1 MESMKRLTI
10 LQMNDL
16 HGYLDLHNEVY
27 YDESGIRLA
36 KAGGLPRIR
45 TMVDTIR
52 KETGEILFL
61 DNGDTFHGTYEA
73 VHSKGA
79 DLVPLLNDLALD
91 AMTFHWDIAYG
102 PDVLKEREKEL
113 DYPILAIN
121 VYHKETDAL
130 YMKPY
135 MIQEVS
141 GIKVAVIGIAC
152 NIIDKTMPKHFSE
165 GLYFTNGLEEL
176 PGYIEEVKEKGAE
189 LVVVLSHLGFP
200 QDMELLTRIEG
211 VDVLIS
217 GHTHNRVH
225 EVVRVNDAL
234 LIQSGSHGS
243 FLGRLD
249 LTLGE
254 DGGIT
259 DVKHRLLDVSEDV
272 SEHEETKQRIET
284 IMASHRKFL
293 DEEVGKTRVVL
304 HRGTS
309 LECSMDNLL
318 LSSLLKETG
327 AEMAFSN
334 GWRYGA
340 PVDVGPVTR
349 RELHQ
354 IIPVNPPVSTCE
366 LTGKELQE
374 MIEENL
380 EKTYS
385 RSPLDQM
392 GGYVKR
398 ALGIRVYFKVE
409 NPYGQR
415 IQEIYVGEKKLE
427 PDKVYRACYVTNQGV
442 PEKYGRNHEKLPVK
456 AIDALEHYLK
466 EETFELY
473 EADTYI
479 LI

>member
-1 MESMKRLTI
+1 MKNLTI

-16 HGYLDLHNEVY
+16 HGYLDLHNELY
-27 YDESGIRLA
+27 YDEKGIRLA

-52 KETGEILFL
+52 AEKGEILFL

-73 VHSKGA
+73 VESKGA
-79 DLVPLLNDLALD
+79 DLVPLLSDLSLD

-102 PDVLKEREKEL
+102 PDVLKEREREL
-113 DYPILAIN
+113 SYPILAIN
-121 VYHKETDAL
+121 VYHKETDGL

-135 MIQEVS
+135 MIKEIS
-141 GIKVAVIGIAC
+141 GVKVAVIGIAC

-176 PGYIEEVKEKGAE
+176 PGYIEEVKQKGAE

-200 QDMELLTRIEG
+200 QDMELLTRIRG

-217 GHTHNRVH
+217 GHTHNRIQ
-225 EVVRVNDAL
+225 EVVRVKDSL

-249 LTLGE
+249 LTLDQGKVTE
-254 DGGIT
+254 
-259 DVKHRLLDVSEDV
+259 VKHKLLDVSEDIP
-272 SEHEETKQRIET
+272 EHEETKNHIEKV
-284 IMASHRKFL
+284 MAPHRTYL
-293 DEEVGKTRVVL
+293 DEEVGRTRVVL

-318 LSSLLKETG
+318 LSSLLKESG
-327 AEMAFSN
+327 ALMAFSN

-349 RELHQ
+349 RDLHQ
-354 IIPVNPPVSTCE
+354 IIPVNPPVSICE

-398 ALGIRVYFKVE
+398 ALGIKVYFKVE

-415 IQEIYVGEKKLE
+415 VQEIHVGEEKLVPE
-427 PDKVYRACYVTNQGV
+427 KVYKACYVTNQGV

-456 AIDALEHYLK
+456 AIDALEHFLK
-466 EETFELY
+466 EETFDLY
-473 EADTYI
+473 EAGTYV